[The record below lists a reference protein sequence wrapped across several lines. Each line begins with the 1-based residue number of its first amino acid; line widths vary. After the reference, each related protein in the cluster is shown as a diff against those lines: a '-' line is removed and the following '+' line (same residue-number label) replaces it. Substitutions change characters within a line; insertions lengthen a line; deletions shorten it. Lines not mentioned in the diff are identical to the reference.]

1 MLKSKIAALIT
12 AVAAISIIPSLAQAT
27 LTLTSDGT
35 TLGFSITT
43 FATVNPGNRGCCNG
57 PFGLAVAGNGDVLV
71 SSNGTRYEFDNS
83 DGQTQASAL
92 HTVSS
97 NSGTAGYASAGG
109 LAYGA
114 DSGRYVQFN
123 NDGTVNHILTGVT
136 PSPRL
141 GMWGAP
147 NGHIIAASGSGL
159 IDIDPLANGG
169 AGSYRV
175 ISGSEFPD
183 GVSVSPDGK
192 TVFMAVAGGIQA
204 IDVAT
209 GALGTFF
216 SLGGSVDGTGVII
229 GGPLNGNF
237 IVNANSGDVSMWDFS
252 TSKFLTIA
260 TGSDPYGA
268 DRGDYTA
275 PDMNGCVFLDEGDR
289 VDRLCVQGGSIG
301 GGGGGPQG
309 VPTPGSLG
317 LLLLGL
323 GLGWVGWRFR
333 SV

>member
-1 MLKSKIAALIT
+1 LNT
-12 AVAAISIIPSLAQAT
+12 V
-27 LTLTSDGT
+27 TST
-35 TLGFSITT
+35 
-43 FATVNPGNRGCCNG
+43 
-57 PFGLAVAGNGDVLV
+57 
-71 SSNGTRYEFDNS
+71 
-83 DGQTQASAL
+83 
-92 HTVSS
+92 
-97 NSGTAGYASAGG
+97 SGTEGYANAGG

-114 DSGRYVQFN
+114 DNGQFVQFN
-123 NDGTVNHILTGVT
+123 NDGTVNHVLTGVT
-136 PSPRL
+136 AGPRL

-147 NGHIIAASGSGL
+147 NGHIIAASFSGL

-169 AGSYRV
+169 TGSFRV
-175 ISGSEFPD
+175 INGSEFPD

-192 TVFMAVAGGIQA
+192 TAFMAVGGGIQA
-204 IDVAT
+204 IDIAT

-216 SLGGSVDGTGVII
+216 ALGGSVDGTGVII

-252 TSKFLTIA
+252 ANKFLTIA
-260 TGSDPYGA
+260 TGSDGGGT

-275 PDMNGCVFLDEGDR
+275 PDMQGCVFLDEGDR

-323 GLGWVGWRFR
+323 GLGWVGWRLR
-333 SV
+333 GV